1 MCLDA
6 SFKKSLRRSLD
17 FPDRATKNRRHTNT
31 PDETGA
37 HTHTHHWTDT
47 RNSPKKFVCGEK
59 FFECES
65 RKENAFLLLLSP
77 KEREIKTRPSWSA
90 AWQATELGLGKQ
102 AAANRARRF
111 SLWRY
116 PLSSLFELWR
126 HDSNAHKDRRR
137 RRGDRQT
144 GLWSGGVPGY
154 MFQRFYFIFFW
165 KLALGEGEKKIYR
178 GRLLGP
184 LFFH

>member
-1 MCLDA
+1 M
-6 SFKKSLRRSLD
+6 R
-17 FPDRATKNRRHTNT
+17 
-31 PDETGA
+31 
-37 HTHTHHWTDT
+37 
-47 RNSPKKFVCGEK
+47 
-59 FFECES
+59 ES
-65 RKENAFLLLLSP
+65 KRKCVSSSSSP

-154 MFQRFYFIFFW
+154 MFQRFYFIFFL
-165 KLALGEGEKKIYR
+165 KIGPRRGGKKIYIVAGCWGRSSSTKHR
-178 GRLLGP
+178 GDTKAA
-184 LFFH
+184 F